1 MKWRYSRDDKFRKK
15 FYIGRVKIVPGYTF
29 FVFYRKAVPFGRRPS
44 KKKTENVICFCSFV
58 HLST

>member
-44 KKKTENVICFCSFV
+44 KKKN
-58 HLST
+58 